1 MPASNTTSSIYLPG
15 LSTTINTAITA
26 GLNAGIT
33 AEAIAAGGVSSM
45 YLPLESRIY
54 NSGNWTR
61 PANSGP
67 VIKLVLIGGGGA
79 GGCGVSWSH
88 NGSGGGGAGQRVER
102 WLEISSVAIGGTI
115 PVTIGNFG
123 AAVGGN
129 SNGNNGGNSSF
140 GSNGNA
146 YYVISAGFRRRKSN
160 LI

>member
-1 MPASNTTSSIYLPG
+1 M
-15 LSTTINTAITA
+15 
-26 GLNAGIT
+26 GIT
-33 AEAIAAGGVSSM
+33 ITSTRSNAIAVGLEETLGAVVRAVTPPT
-45 YLPLESRIY
+45 PLFVRQASVI
-54 NSGNWTR
+54 SATGNWTR

-67 VIKLVLIGGGGA
+67 VVKLILIGGGGA

-88 NGSGGGGAGQRVER
+88 NGSGGGGAGQLVER
-102 WLEISSVAIGGTI
+102 WLDISSVAIGGTI